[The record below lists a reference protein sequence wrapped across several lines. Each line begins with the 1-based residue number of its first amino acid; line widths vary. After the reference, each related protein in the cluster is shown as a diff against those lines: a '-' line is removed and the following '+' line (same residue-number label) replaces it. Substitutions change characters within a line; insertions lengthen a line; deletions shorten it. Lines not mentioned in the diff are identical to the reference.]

1 MGELERKGVRE
12 VSSWAIGIAAT
23 AFTAL
28 ASMLGALHEL
38 GYLGAKQTAAPAPAA
53 VVTVVAAPQ
62 LAAPGEGELLPHH
75 HRHHPLPAAS
85 DSIAGSQQLASNAT
99 PAAPAVVPPTL
110 DGAWRDAF
118 LGACHLI
125 TQQGKLLTIVNY
137 NPFNGHES
145 GIGEGT
151 YSNGVI
157 HIKFKNHKGEMLQ
170 YEFQLGPAGKRMVG
184 TMQGLGDIRRAQW
197 HYTGASCTSK

>member
-1 MGELERKGVRE
+1 MGEHERKGIRE

-38 GYLGAKQTAAPAPAA
+38 GYLGAKQISAPAPVAI
-53 VVTVVAAPQ
+53 VTVVAAPGESEV
-62 LAAPGEGELLPHH
+62 APHY
-75 HRHHPLPAAS
+75 HRHHPMPIGADSAAVTT
-85 DSIAGSQQLASNAT
+85 QLASKEA
-99 PAAPAVVPPTL
+99 PAAPVVTPPAI

-118 LGACHLI
+118 LGTCHLI
-125 TQQGKLLTIVNY
+125 TQKGSALTIVNY
-137 NPFNGHES
+137 NPFNGHQS

-151 YSNGVI
+151 YHNGVI
-157 HIKFKNHKGEMLQ
+157 HLEFRNHKGEALK

-184 TMQGLGDIRRAQW
+184 FLQLPSETHRAQW
-197 HYTGASCTSK
+197 HYTGTSCT

>member
-1 MGELERKGVRE
+1 MAERERKGIRE

-38 GYLGAKQTAAPAPAA
+38 GYLGGKQAAAPAPVA

-62 LAAPGEGELLPHH
+62 HAASAEGELAPHH
-75 HRHHPLPAAS
+75 HRHHPLPEAS
-85 DSIAGSQQLASNAT
+85 DSTAATQQLASNE
-99 PAAPAVVPPTL
+99 PPPLRAVSPPSI

-125 TQQGKLLTIVNY
+125 SQKGSLLTIVNY

-157 HIKFKNHKGEMLQ
+157 HLRFKNHRGETIA

-184 TMQGLGDIRRAQW
+184 TMQGRGDTRRAQW
-197 HYTGASCTSK
+197 HYTGASCTK

>member
-1 MGELERKGVRE
+1 MGELERKGIRE

-28 ASMLGALHEL
+28 ASLLGALHEL
-38 GYLGAKQTAAPAPAA
+38 GYMGGKQAAPSAPVA

-62 LAAPGEGELLPHH
+62 QAAPGEGEMLPHH
-75 HRHHPLPAAS
+75 RRHHPMPAAADS
-85 DSIAGSQQLASNAT
+85 DATNQQLVSNAA
-99 PAAPAVVPPTL
+99 PAAPAVVPPSI

-125 TQQGKLLTIVNY
+125 TQKGNLLTIVNY

-151 YSNGVI
+151 YTNGVI
-157 HIKFKNHKGEMLQ
+157 HLRFKNHKGEMIA

-184 TMQGLGDIRRAQW
+184 TVQGLGDTRRAQW
-197 HYTGASCTSK
+197 HYAGPSCAK